1 MCGAALLGVAGKQ
14 FGGHT
19 GGGRHLA
26 AKLPQ
31 GVGLG
36 HAVQLLLQLCG
47 LLVCL
52 LQLGLARFLCG
63 IELLCLGFQIV
74 VVGVFGAF
82 PAQPVGDD
90 GVHLGLGEG
99 ALRLLPLGS
108 GGGGFLM
115 YSFCHSGKFLSR
127 LFRSRGVYL
136 LQILQR
142 GTVWRYRT
150 SRFRF
155 WRPALFQNELR
166 RHEKSTV
173 HFLHSALKKWA
184 TKNHGAS
191 ASWLDY

>member
-14 FGGHT
+14 FGRHA

-26 AKLPQ
+26 ADVPQ
-31 GVGLG
+31 GVGPG
-36 HAVQLLLQLCG
+36 QAVQLLLQLCG

-74 VVGVFGAF
+74 VVGVFGAL

-99 ALRLLPLGS
+99 ALIVLLPLGS
-108 GGGGFLM
+108 GGGGFLV

-155 WRPALFQNELR
+155 WRPALFPNELR
-166 RHEKSTV
+166 RHEKSTGQI
-173 HFLHSALKKWA
+173 LHSALD
-184 TKNHGAS
+184 G
-191 ASWLDY
+191 

>member
-1 MCGAALLGVAGKQ
+1 MLALVRVSSCACSFAAFSFV
-14 FGGHT
+14 
-19 GGGRHLA
+19 
-26 AKLPQ
+26 
-31 GVGLG
+31 
-36 HAVQLLLQLCG
+36 
-47 LLVCL
+47 LVCL
-52 LQLGLARFLCG
+52 LQLGLARFLRG
-63 IELLCLGFQIV
+63 LELLGLGLQIV

-108 GGGGFLM
+108 GGSGFLM
-115 YSFCHSGKFLSR
+115 YSFCHGDKFLSR

-155 WRPALFQNELR
+155 WRPVLFQNELR

-173 HFLHSALKKWA
+173 HFLHSAL
-184 TKNHGAS
+184 NGAAYQTRETAMS
-191 ASWLDY
+191 AFMRKSFTFSIV